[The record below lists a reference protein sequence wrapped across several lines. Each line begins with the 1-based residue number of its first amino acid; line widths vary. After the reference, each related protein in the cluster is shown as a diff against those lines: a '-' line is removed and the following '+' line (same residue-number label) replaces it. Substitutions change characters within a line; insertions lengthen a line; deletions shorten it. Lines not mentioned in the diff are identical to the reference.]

1 MNHNISHKGGRLSMP
16 AARHLRPY
24 ASACTALTQFIT
36 LPRGAVGC
44 GCCILHKMTAYRMWE
59 TAILFFASGNKI
71 ISVSHGRSMQSW
83 VNAFR
88 AIFDHYF
95 FYCQNELLVFIII
108 IFITASLSWES
119 SISVYTLQVCIH
131 QRNNSLNFPLL
142 GFSETDI
149 LQNPLILEM
158 QGMQIELY
166 PDEFNWCSLNMTGF
180 PRVNL

>member
-36 LPRGAVGC
+36 LPRGSVGC
-44 GCCILHKMTAYRMWE
+44 GCCIVHKMTAYRMWE
-59 TAILFFASGNKI
+59 TTILFFASGNKI
-71 ISVSHGRSMQSW
+71 IPVRHGRSMQSW

-95 FYCQNELLVFIII
+95 FYCQNELLVFT
-108 IFITASLSWES
+108 IFFYNFKLILWES
-119 SISVYTLQVCIH
+119 SISVYTLQGRIH
-131 QRNNSLNFPLL
+131 QRHNSLNLPLL

-158 QGMQIELY
+158 QGMQVEPY
-166 PDEFNWCSLNMTGF
+166 PDEFNWCSPEHDG
-180 PRVNL
+180 VSKS